1 MTMAGKPPLLK
12 ELAVEWNGAGR
23 CSLLKLLCEAELEPQ
38 SSCGGE
44 GKCGKC
50 KVRIISGDCSLPGE
64 DELTRLTAEEIENN
78 IRLACR
84 CSVKG
89 KVVLRRE
96 QNEQRPR
103 VLEDSIST
111 FFQLE
116 PFLRKQKVTILRDCG
131 QDSLLE
137 QISGQT
143 GAVISEKTLLQ
154 AITSLG
160 EYRQDSLTAIIKEG
174 SILGFEPASDAAGDC
189 CGLAV
194 DIGTTTIVAG
204 LLDLKNGKELAVASA
219 VNPQKKY
226 GLDVLSR
233 IECVQNDPSALKLL
247 NTLIMSCLNELIGE
261 LCHKA
266 GLNPLQ
272 IYEITVAANTVMLHL
287 FLGVNPR
294 SLGRFP
300 YRTVFRKGVTVGAK
314 ELGLEVST
322 FAQVYCMPSVSS
334 FIGADII
341 AGIISTGLD
350 RSIKKELFLD
360 IGTNGEI
367 VLNKDGKLLACSAAA
382 GPALEGMNISCGMIA
397 AEGAVEEVCLRD
409 SVDFRT
415 IGNFPPRGLCGSGLL
430 TLMAEL
436 LDAGVILPS
445 GRMVAR
451 EEYERA
457 HPGSFLAALIDHSKK
472 EKRFWLVPPGIGV
485 GSGLYISQA
494 DIRQVQLAKGAIV
507 TGVKTLLSRSGLRE
521 EDIEKVFLAGAF
533 GNYIHP
539 RYLVRLGFFP
549 DLWLDRICLAG
560 NSSKAGAVM
569 ALLSCNI
576 RRRTE
581 ELNCKVDYFEL
592 SRDSNFEKLFVENMS
607 FACF

>member
-1 MTMAGKPPLLK
+1 MAEEPPLFK
-12 ELAVEWNGAGR
+12 ELAVEWNGTGR
-23 CSLLKLLCEAELEPQ
+23 CSLLKLLSEAELEPQ
-38 SSCGGE
+38 SSCGGK

-50 KVRIISGDCSLPGE
+50 KVRIISGDCSLPEE
-64 DELTRLTAEEIENN
+64 DELTRLSAEEIENN

-96 QNEQRPR
+96 RNEQRPR
-103 VLEDSIST
+103 ILEDSLSA

-116 PFLRKQKVTILRDCG
+116 PFLRKQKVTIPRDCG
-131 QDSLLE
+131 QNSLLE
-137 QISGQT
+137 QMSRQT
-143 GAVISEKTLLQ
+143 GAVIGEKSLLQ
-154 AITSLG
+154 AITFLG
-160 EYRQDSLTAIIKEG
+160 ECRQDSLTAVIKEG
-174 SILGFEPASDAAGDC
+174 SIIGFEAPGDAAGDC

-204 LLDLKNGKELAVASA
+204 LLDLENGKEHAVASA

-233 IECVQNDPSALKLL
+233 IEYVQNDLNALKLL
-247 NTLIMSCLNELIGE
+247 NTLIISCLNGLIVE
-261 LCHKA
+261 LCKKA
-266 GLNPLQ
+266 GISPLQ

-294 SLGRFP
+294 PLGRFP
-300 YRTVFRKGVTVGAK
+300 YRTVFRKGLTVGAK
-314 ELGLEVST
+314 ELGLEVSP

-350 RSIKKELFLD
+350 RSVKKELFLD

-409 SVDFRT
+409 GVDFRT
-415 IGNFPPRGLCGSGLL
+415 IGALPPRGLCGSGLL
-430 TLMAEL
+430 TLMTEL

-445 GRMVAR
+445 GRMTAR
-451 EEYERA
+451 EEYERS
-457 HPGSFLAALIDHSKK
+457 HPGSFLTACIDHSKK
-472 EKRFWLVPPGIGV
+472 EKSFWLVPPGA
-485 GSGLYISQA
+485 GSGLYINQA
-494 DIRQVQLAKGAIV
+494 DVRQVQLAKGAIV
-507 TGVKTLLSRSGLRE
+507 AGVKTLLSRSELRE
-521 EDIEKVFLAGAF
+521 EDIERVFLAGAF
-533 GNYIHP
+533 GSYVHP

-569 ALLSCNI
+569 ALLSGNI
-576 RRRTE
+576 RRRAE
-581 ELNCKVDYFEL
+581 EVNSKVDYFEL
-592 SRDSNFEKLFVENMS
+592 SRSDNFERLFVESMS
-607 FACF
+607 FAYF